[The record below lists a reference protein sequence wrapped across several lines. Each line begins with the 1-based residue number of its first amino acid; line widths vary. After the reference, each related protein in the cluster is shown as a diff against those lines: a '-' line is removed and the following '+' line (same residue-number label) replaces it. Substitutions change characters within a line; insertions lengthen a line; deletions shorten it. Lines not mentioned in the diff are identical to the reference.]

1 MKQTKNTLTLALL
14 IIYFL
19 TSINLANAGEL
30 SYSKNIRA
38 LILEKFK
45 KEQYNNIYQNDNPVL
60 TKDINFFDTQSKINI
75 YENIKQSNLDKKEEL
90 VIQKNVVESRVLN
103 LEETIKL
110 LDEDIENTTKEILS
124 LSRKII
130 SVNGQI
136 ETSQTKI
143 NDLNKEIY
151 QNKLILLDYIAHIYK
166 KQNLASGSNELDS
179 LKTVLL
185 NNDNLSDVISD
196 LHFST
201 ILEATGQILLEKH
214 KKLVKE
220 LFVKALEL
228 KKQKQE
234 LKDNKEQS
242 LLKRKEQ
249 TEKKEFREKILD
261 FTKGKQELFEK
272 FIQDKLDFDRK
283 IKIKILQNK
292 LKLIRQKQE
301 VLDKYNCKYIN
312 NFSGNYSSGELYLDD
327 ESFSGKTSEDNCLFL
342 NRILTLESQLKP
354 VGSDNAPLLWPVNPK
369 SGLSAYFNDPNYQD
383 EVGSTHDAI
392 DIRVPQGTDIV
403 APADGYITYVREP
416 NDEGYAYV
424 VLKHT
429 DGYITV
435 YGHVSEVLF
444 KQYDLVKA
452 GEVFAKSGGEFG
464 TNGSGI
470 MTTGPHL
477 HFEVRKDKEVVDP
490 LMYLDLTKLGFEKIP
505 NVEKYIDKFQLDYES
520 KYGYKYGGDANIID
534 MIRGFE
540 GFRDV
545 AYQDSVGVWTIGYGF
560 TSINQI
566 PVKEG
571 DTITL
576 DEAEGELVKK
586 SKYYTNWTNF
596 VKVPLTKEQQTALT
610 SFEYNLGR
618 NIWTKDTSDGGAMP
632 IIDMINVG
640 DLVGAA
646 EYLKEFN
653 SAGGKDLKG
662 LTNRRIKEANL
673 LLSGMDIDTS
683 DIQIMNMYIENG
695 DL

>member
-19 TSINLANAGEL
+19 TSINLANAWEL

-166 KQNLASGSNELDS
+166 KQNLASWSNELDS

-201 ILEATGQILLEKH
+201 ILEATWQILLEKH

-261 FTKGKQELFEK
+261 FTKWKQELFEK

-312 NFSGNYSSGELYLDD
+312 NFSWNYSSWELYLDD
-327 ESFSGKTSEDNCLFL
+327 ESFSWKTSEDNCLFL

-354 VGSDNAPLLWPVNPK
+354 VWSDNAPLLWPVNPK
-369 SGLSAYFNDPNYQD
+369 SWLSAYFNDPNYQD
-383 EVGSTHDAI
+383 EVWSTHDAI
-392 DIRVPQGTDIV
+392 DIRVPQWTDIV
-403 APADGYITYVREP
+403 APADWYITYVREP
-416 NDEGYAYV
+416 NDEWYAYV

-429 DGYITV
+429 DWYITV
-435 YGHVSEVLF
+435 YWHVSEVLF

-452 GEVFAKSGGEFG
+452 WEVFAKSWWEFW
-464 TNGSGI
+464 TNWSWI
-470 MTTGPHL
+470 MTTWPHL

-490 LMYLDLTKLGFEKIP
+490 LMYLDLTKLWFEKIP

-520 KYGYKYGGDANIID
+520 KYWYKYWWDANIID
-534 MIRGFE
+534 MIRWFE
-540 GFRDV
+540 WFRDV
-545 AYQDSVGVWTIGYGF
+545 AYQDSVWVWTIWYWF

-566 PVKEG
+566 PVKEW

-576 DEAEGELVKK
+576 DEAEWELVKK

-610 SFEYNLGR
+610 SFEYNLWR
-618 NIWTKDTSDGGAMP
+618 NIWTKDTSDGWAMP
-632 IIDMINVG
+632 IIDMINVW
-640 DLVGAA
+640 DLVWAA

-653 SAGGKDLKG
+653 SAWWKDLKW

-673 LLSGMDIDTS
+673 LLSWMDIDTS
-683 DIQIMNMYIENG
+683 DIQIMNMYIENW